1 MLKRIVKIL
10 VIFVLI
16 CGILISL
23 TACGEE
29 KTKTEAKSKASSGFL
44 IKYKGVDIT
53 PGKSFDETE
62 ISETAEKSEIPSCAF
77 DGVDKVYTYPEVE
90 ITVAEIDGKD
100 TIYSVYFIDE
110 NIATNEGV
118 KISDPKDFM
127 LEKYGNDYENSLST
141 KFDYVKNGVTLSF
154 IVENDIITGI
164 EYVLY
169 IK

>member
-1 MLKRIVKIL
+1 MT
-10 VIFVLI
+10 FVLI
-16 CGILISL
+16 CGILICL
-23 TACGEE
+23 TGCGEE
-29 KTKTEAKSKASSGFL
+29 KTKKGEKSDSSSGFS
-44 IKYKGVDIT
+44 IEYKGVDIT
-53 PGKSFDETE
+53 PGKEFDETK

-100 TIYSVYFIDE
+100 TVYSVYFIDE

-118 KISDPKDFM
+118 KISDPKDYM
-127 LEKYGNDYENSLST
+127 IEKYGNDYENSLST

-154 IVENDIITGI
+154 IVENDMITGI

-169 IK
+169 VK